1 MQTILG
7 AGGPIADELAR
18 ELHRNFTTDIRLV
31 SRRPRQVNG
40 TDELVAADLMD
51 PASTERAVAGSSIA
65 YLTVGLPM
73 DSALWEERF
82 PVMMRNVIDACKAQ
96 GTKLVFF
103 DNTYMYPGTPAPQ
116 TESTRFA
123 PGGRKGWVR
132 AEIVTML
139 LEEMAAGT
147 IEALIGRAPEFYG
160 PGNTK
165 SWSNMLVFDRIR
177 AGKRPLVPVSATT
190 KRSLIWTPDASR
202 ALALL
207 GNTPDAYGQTWH
219 LPIDENRQ
227 TYRQLIGIASAIT
240 GRRIGCTV
248 LPLWVFRLGSRF
260 NPMLAEAAELLP
272 RYRGD
277 NVFDTAKFAARFP
290 DFAVTRYEEGIR
302 AILTEPA
309 DQAR

>member
-18 ELHRNFTTDIRLV
+18 ALHRDFTQDIRLV
-31 SRRPRQVNG
+31 SRHPKQVNG

-51 PASTERAVAGSSIA
+51 PASTERAVAGSAIA

-73 DSALWEERF
+73 DSALWEEKF
-82 PVMMRNVIDACKAQ
+82 PVMMRNVIDACMAH

-103 DNTYMYPGTPAPQ
+103 DNTYMYPGTPTPQ
-116 TESTRFA
+116 TESTGFA
-123 PGGRKGWVR
+123 PGGRKGRVR

-139 LEEMAAGT
+139 LDAMAAGE
-147 IEALIGRAPEFYG
+147 IDALIGRAPEFYG
-160 PGNTK
+160 PGKTK

-207 GNTPDAYGQTWH
+207 GNTADAYGQTWH
-219 LPIDENRQ
+219 LPIDEHRR
-227 TYRQLIGIASAIT
+227 TYRELIAIASEIT
-240 GRRIGCTV
+240 GRKIGYTV
-248 LPLWVFRLGSRF
+248 LPLWVFKLGGRF

-277 NVFDTAKFAARFP
+277 NVFDTSKFASRFP
-290 DFAVTRYEEGIR
+290 DFAVTTYRQGI
-302 AILTEPA
+302 ADILG
-309 DQAR
+309 Q

>member
-31 SRRPRQVNG
+31 SRRPKQVNG

-103 DNTYMYPGTPAPQ
+103 DNTYMYPGTPAAQ

-160 PGNTK
+160 PGKTK

-240 GRRIGCTV
+240 GRRIGYTV
-248 LPLWVFRLGSRF
+248 LPLWVFRLGARF

-277 NVFDTAKFAARFP
+277 NVFDTSKFAARFP
-290 DFAVTRYEEGIR
+290 DFAVTTYREGEE
-302 AILTEPA
+302 AIFA
-309 DQAR
+309 QSDSV

>member
-31 SRRPRQVNG
+31 SRRPKQVNG

-160 PGNTK
+160 PGKTK

-240 GRRIGCTV
+240 GRRIGYTV
-248 LPLWVFRLGSRF
+248 LPLWVFRLGARF

-277 NVFDTAKFAARFP
+277 NVFDTSKFAARFP
-290 DFAVTRYEEGIR
+290 DFAVTTYREGEK
-302 AILTEPA
+302 AIFAQGDAE
-309 DQAR
+309 